1 MIAKE
6 SLKIKT
12 DSLIILADVNVE
24 NDTVIIIGFTRTQ
37 NRYFVYDFF
46 LWNVNKTRLASRG
59 DITHIGS

>member
-12 DSLIILADVNVE
+12 DSLKILADVNVE
-24 NDTVIIIGFTRTQ
+24 NNTVIIIGFTRMQ

-46 LWNVNKTRLASRG
+46 LWNVNKTRLF
-59 DITHIGS
+59 

>member
-12 DSLIILADVNVE
+12 DSLKLLADVNVE
-24 NDTVIIIGFTRTQ
+24 NNTVIIIGFTRMQ

-46 LWNVNKTRLASRG
+46 LWNVNKTSCG